1 MSFLLGFVEIVID
14 ALDLG
19 IIILAFSFLE
29 SNSVSKSIDLILIS
43 GLLLSVFSKFVL
55 EVIGV
60 LPESVSLVT
69 FDSNFSL
76 KCYTFLLSSAD
87 LVPDGSYLSLVLV
100 VRSVLLVQKEP
111 KIFNF
116 FSERVDGH
124 NILVVSVVVVVV
136 LHQFFILNMSVFLLD
151 SVKLISQSKV
161 VFVSLLNLKDF
172 GFELRNQQIFLIGSE
187 MDRVVVLQI
196 NSKVRIMMYCI

>member
-1 MSFLLGFVEIVID
+1 MGFVEIVID

-69 FDSNFSL
+69 FDSNISL

-100 VRSVLLVQKEP
+100 VRSVLLVQKES

-116 FSERVDGH
+116 FSKRVDGH

-136 LHQFFILNMSVFLLD
+136 LHQFFILNMSIFLLD

-172 GFELRNQQIFLIGSE
+172 CFQLRNQQVFLVTSKMHGI
-187 MDRVVVLQI
+187 VVL
-196 NSKVRIMMYCI
+196 